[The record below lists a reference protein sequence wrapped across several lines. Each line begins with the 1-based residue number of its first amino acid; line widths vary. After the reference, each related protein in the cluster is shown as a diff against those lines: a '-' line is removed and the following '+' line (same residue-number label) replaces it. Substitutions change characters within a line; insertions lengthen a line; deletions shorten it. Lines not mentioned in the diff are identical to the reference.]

1 MVFKVDKI
9 TAFLNKNFNN
19 KYSLS
24 KLKQDASL
32 RQYYRISTEQ
42 HSYILMDSSRDQK
55 ALLDFVKITNLL
67 QKHEL
72 SVPTIILADPENNFL
87 VLEDFGTVSFNDYL
101 KQQPNDTDKLYYL
114 ALDNINEVVKIKIT
128 DLDLKNHNKTEL
140 LDGVKLFSKYYLK
153 ETPDILTN
161 MFAQLLA
168 KLDDNL
174 RYLALRDFHAD
185 NLMILKNR
193 ADLYKIGLLDYQD
206 ASKSFLS
213 YDLISLIQDARRQ
226 VKLLDQKKYLSYF
239 IDKAKIKNLSKF
251 YQEYEIL
258 SFQRNA
264 RILGLF
270 TKFAHKGSA
279 NYNKY
284 ISNVREYLE
293 QNLQSKELVEINSY
307 LKKKLI

>member
-24 KLKQDASL
+24 ELKQDASL
-32 RQYYRISTEQ
+32 RQYYRILTEQ

-72 SVPTIILADPENNFL
+72 SVPTIILADPEHNFL

-128 DLDLKNHNKTEL
+128 DLDLKHHNKTEL

-153 ETPDILTN
+153 ENPDILTN
-161 MFAQLLA
+161 MFAQVLA
-168 KLDDNL
+168 KLDDNH

-185 NLMILKNR
+185 NLMILKHR

-270 TKFAHKGSA
+270 TKFTREGST

-307 LKKKLI
+307 LKKN

>member
-1 MVFKVDKI
+1 MVFKIDKI

-42 HSYILMDSSRDQK
+42 NSCILMDSSRDQK

-114 ALDNINEVVKIKIT
+114 ALDNINEIVKIKII

-161 MFAQLLA
+161 MFAQVLA
-168 KLDDNL
+168 KLDDNH

-270 TKFAHKGSA
+270 TKFAHEGST

-293 QNLQSKELVEINSY
+293 QNLQSEELVEINSY

>member
-19 KYSLS
+19 KYCLS

-72 SVPTIILADPENNFL
+72 SAPTIILADPEHNFL

-168 KLDDNL
+168 KLDDNH

-185 NLMILKNR
+185 NLMILKHR

-226 VKLLDQKKYLSYF
+226 VKLVDQKKYLSYF
-239 IDKAKIKNLSKF
+239 IDKARIKNLSKF

-270 TKFAHKGSA
+270 TKFTREGST